1 MQFIFSFIAAA
12 AVVYSLLI
20 FIRIIISWLGGAV
33 TGKPVNFLTRVT
45 DPYLDWWRRTLN
57 LRLGFLDLSPVAAI
71 AALSLVQSIFGTL
84 SRFDRITIGN
94 ILAIV
99 LMSFW
104 SVVSF
109 LLGFCLLIII
119 LRLIAYITNRNVY
132 ASFWQAI
139 DTISQPL
146 LYRINRIIFGRRIPG
161 YLKGIITS
169 LFLLAAIWIGGK
181 YAMPRLARLLF
192 RLPF

>member
-1 MQFIFSFIAAA
+1 MYTVFGFLAAA
-12 AVVYSLLI
+12 AGIYSLLI
-20 FIRIIISWLGGAV
+20 FIRIIISWFGGAV
-33 TGKPVNFLTRVT
+33 TGKPVDFLTRLT

-57 LRLGFLDLSPVAAI
+57 LRLGFLDLSPVAGI

-84 SRFDRITIGN
+84 SRFERITAGN

-99 LMSFW
+99 LLSMW

-109 LLGFCLLIII
+109 ITGFCLIIVI
-119 LRLIAYITNRNVY
+119 LRLIAYITNRNIY
-132 ASFWQAI
+132 GSFWQVI

-161 YLKGIITS
+161 YLKGVITS
-169 LFLLAAIWIGGK
+169 SLLLAAIWIGGK
-181 YAMPRLARLLF
+181 CAVPQVAKLLSK
-192 RLPF
+192 LPF